1 MVRDTDLARA
11 PLAHPGEC
19 SSAARAA
26 PRRLIRG
33 TGPSRPPRCRWTP
46 RAAGCSSRQGG
57 GGRLELGDSVEVAV
71 GVLEP
76 GHAIL
81 AQCGDPLLVRL
92 DPITLDLLEA
102 DAVGGE
108 LVHGALE
115 VVDLPGGDRATRLAC
130 VGGRGVDVDLAA
142 PAARI
147 GDPAVADIP
156 ASRKAELA
164 LVELLRFGQ
173 VRHRQRRLGLCV
185 TQTHY
190 APPAGTRSWSE
201 CPPPPSSHE
210 SYGRGA
216 LTGNCRVIETTRL
229 PLRGSR
235 DSRTSAGGLSLV
247 AQSGTRVRAAE

>member
-1 MVRDTDLARA
+1 MDSPIGRLFI
-11 PLAHPGEC
+11 
-19 SSAARAA
+19 SSGRAA
-26 PRRLIRG
+26 
-33 TGPSRPPRCRWTP
+33 
-46 RAAGCSSRQGG
+46 
-57 GGRLELGDSVEVAV
+57 RLELGDSVEVAV

-81 AQCGDPLLVRL
+81 AQYGDPLLVRL

-108 LVHGALE
+108 LVHGGLE

-164 LVELLRFGQ
+164 LVE
-173 VRHRQRRLGLCV
+173 
-185 TQTHY
+185 
-190 APPAGTRSWSE
+190 
-201 CPPPPSSHE
+201 
-210 SYGRGA
+210 
-216 LTGNCRVIETTRL
+216 
-229 PLRGSR
+229 
-235 DSRTSAGGLSLV
+235 
-247 AQSGTRVRAAE
+247 